1 MFLIKSKTLEA
12 TGSDEGGKKFLSIPY
27 GIFNSCGS
35 HYEIRMMYASHKS
48 LRKCLKVTCQH
59 GDIQNSYRKQMELL

>member
-12 TGSDEGGKKFLSIPY
+12 TGSDEGSKKFLSTPY
-27 GIFNSCGS
+27 GILDSCGS
-35 HYEIRMMYASHKS
+35 HYEIRTMYASHKS
-48 LRKCLKVTCQH
+48 LRKCLTITCQY